1 MTSTLVVF
9 SSSTTANRL
18 KRLAASEQLH
28 GVGLMQAPGA
38 ISRNGCTYALRCPA
52 DVLPAL
58 LALAERYNIKHGFVY
73 RELTDY
79 EGRKFYQQ
87 I

>member
-1 MTSTLVVF
+1 MTSALVVF

-18 KRLAASEQLH
+18 KRLAASENLR

-38 ISRNGCTYALRCPA
+38 ISRNGCNYALRCPA
-52 DVLPAL
+52 EILPTL
-58 LALAERYNIKHGFVY
+58 LALAEKYGIRHGLVY

-87 I
+87 M